1 MVDLPRNASLSLYF
15 HSMDHGQHRHRVTR
29 RIMFMVSI
37 VHAVEWKNR
46 FFCVFSVEQGTL
58 QKKL

>member
-1 MVDLPRNASLSLYF
+1 
-15 HSMDHGQHRHRVTR
+15 
-29 RIMFMVSI
+29 MFMVSI